1 MGVLGEADGSNLFTG
16 LEILV
21 DLRSF
26 EPKDFPDDLP
36 DDLVDD
42 IALGTAG
49 SVMSNFLV
57 LYSEHVSS
65 NPSWILI
72 FISIL
77 VQANP
82 IPTCP

>member
-26 EPKDFPDDLP
+26 EPKDFP